1 LAIVQPRYQGAEPVK
16 VWETTVKGL
25 REFLQPWRDSALLIS
40 KAMAGDKECMEKL
53 TLEPSYDACRWCAI
67 KHSCAARSQEAVR
80 TVTDVTEVDVL
91 ELFDDESAPDLSLTV
106 TPAALISDR
115 QTLAV
120 IQNADFLI

>member
-1 LAIVQPRYQGAEPVK
+1 PLIVGETPRKGA
-16 VWETTVKGL
+16 
-25 REFLQPWRDSALLIS
+25 RDVLHPGRASALRIS

-80 TVTDVTEVDVL
+80 TVSDVTEVDVL